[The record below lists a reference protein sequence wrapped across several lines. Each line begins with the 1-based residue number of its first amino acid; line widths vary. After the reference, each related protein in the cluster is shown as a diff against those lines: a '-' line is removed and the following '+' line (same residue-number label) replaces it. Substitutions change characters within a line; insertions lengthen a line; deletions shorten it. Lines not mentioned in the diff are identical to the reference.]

1 MLEQTCSSHACTIE
15 FFQEKFFSN
24 KASPINN
31 LDKLHFVRNVLI
43 GQWLALVRIRL
54 FKCSSYNYVL
64 VEQEYSLRQ
73 IKVGEYFKRAV
84 SWCFCLFLRFNQP
97 LCWYKCL
104 GPSDVIVTQ
113 DLPNQLKDDRDDYFY
128 CFRLKQTIVGKNWA
142 TFRGSEWMNHIYLP
156 TPENKTKRN

>member
-1 MLEQTCSSHACTIE
+1 MLEQTCSSHACTIQ
-15 FFQEKFFSN
+15 FFQEMFFSN

-64 VEQEYSLRQ
+64 VEQEHSLRQ

-84 SWCFCLFLRFNQP
+84 SWCFCLFLSFNQP

-113 DLPNQLKDDRDDYFY
+113 ETLILAFVSLTFFWTLIEIVMWVRF
-128 CFRLKQTIVGKNWA
+128 TIVEHHLEKNA
-142 TFRGSEWMNHIYLP
+142 KDSNQILFQIVF
-156 TPENKTKRN
+156 